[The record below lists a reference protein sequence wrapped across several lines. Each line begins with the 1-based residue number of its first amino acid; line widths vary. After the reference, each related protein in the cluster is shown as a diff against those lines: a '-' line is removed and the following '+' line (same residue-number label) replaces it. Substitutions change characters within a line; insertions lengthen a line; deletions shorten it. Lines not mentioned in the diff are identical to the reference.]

1 MTIQN
6 LKQIGKTIYLNHD
19 YLSKQSDEGKVNTLL
34 HEYGHYLQ
42 EVELG
47 FMQYFRWIALHS
59 FLACARDTLFDS
71 YTSYEY
77 YAKPWERHAD
87 MLGGVNRYEY
97 NQNVDNKAI
106 WYYNL
111 ARKYGKVIWP

>member
-1 MTIQN
+1 M
-6 LKQIGKTIYLNHD
+6 
-19 YLSKQSDEGKVNTLL
+19 
-34 HEYGHYLQ
+34 
-42 EVELG
+42 
-47 FMQYFRWIALHS
+47 
-59 FLACARDTLFDS
+59 LFDS